1 METKYNCEK
10 CQYKCNYISEWN
22 EHLTCKK
29 HTGEKRKERCDK
41 ILVEKCTFCD
51 YKSTKT
57 SNMKLHILTHH
68 STKEDRKK
76 EMKHYCDNCDFG
88 TNATILFQRH
98 LETQKHLLTTNK

>member
-10 CQYKCNYISEWN
+10 CQYKCNYLSEWN

-68 STKEDRKK
+68 STKEDRKVNFK
-76 EMKHYCDNCDFG
+76 FYCEKCNFG
-88 TNATILFQRH
+88 CFSESCYNIHNL
-98 LETQKHLLTTNK
+98 TQKHNMKTLK